1 MELRVLRYFLAVVYE
16 ENISRAAETLHITQ
30 PTLSRQLMQLEDE
43 LGTQLFVRGK
53 SKISLTNE
61 GMLLK
66 RRAQEIIDL
75 TDKTEQEFLQPSE
88 RIAGIID
95 IGGGE
100 TYTMRYMA
108 ECMKAFHEM
117 YPQVS
122 YHLFSGN
129 ADDVK
134 EKLDNGLIDI
144 GLLTEPVDI
153 EKYDYIRLPQKDIW
167 GVLMRKDHPLANKEF
182 IEPQDLKNESILCSQ
197 RDLVVKELEH
207 WFGDVFHTVQII
219 STYNL
224 VYNASLLVESGMGL
238 AICFEKLIN
247 ISETT
252 NITFKR
258 LSPRLESGAV
268 IVWKKHQI
276 FSLAT
281 TRFLEM
287 LKNHF
292 HDGKTL

>member
-108 ECMKAFHEM
+108 ECMKTFHEM

-197 RDLVVKELEH
+197 RDLVVKKLEH
-207 WFGDVFHTVQII
+207 WFGDVFHTIQII

-258 LSPRLESGAV
+258 LSPRLESGTV